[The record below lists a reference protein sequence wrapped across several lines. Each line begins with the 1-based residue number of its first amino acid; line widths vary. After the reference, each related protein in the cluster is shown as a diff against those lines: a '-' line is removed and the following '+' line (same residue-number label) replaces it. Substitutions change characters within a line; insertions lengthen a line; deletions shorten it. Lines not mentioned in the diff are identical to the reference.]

1 MGRFAAY
8 TWIAQPDI
16 AAGAPLP
23 AIVTRPSMKSVGA
36 SGMGNGLQRIWFG
49 DGAMPSK
56 PAAMRP
62 LPIGSNGPCM
72 AAGRM
77 RYSHERRLWLR
88 GAVNAVPD
96 NCSAY
101 RP

>member
-1 MGRFAAY
+1 M
-8 TWIAQPDI
+8 WMAQPAM
-16 AAGAPLP
+16 AAGEPLP
-23 AIVTRPSMKSVGA
+23 TIVTRPSMKSVGA
-36 SGMGNGLQRIWFG
+36 SGSGRGLQRNWFG

-62 LPIGSNGPCM
+62 LFMRSKMPCM
-72 AAGRM
+72 AAGRI
-77 RYSHERRLWLR
+77 RYSQERRLWLR